1 MHDRLYDHP
10 EALSDEELVSHAAA
24 LGLDTDRFAADLA
37 ESEHE
42 SRVRENFESGIESG
56 LDSAPTFFIDGE
68 RYDGR
73 YTADAITNALVESG
87 DLANVP
93 LTATPRGG
101 GSDALRETIDRSER
115 GAPAAGSAVRDRFS
129 ADEISQRVVT
139 TANEEFSR
147 SNRLLFLSG
156 PAAGIVMN
164 FSFLGSAAL
173 TALVSD
179 GGGPPSDMATAIG
192 YLLYPLGFVG
202 VVLGSYQLFTENTL
216 TPVTLVMTRIASVP
230 ALVRVWGIVLAA
242 NVLGAAASAYVLA
255 RTGVFEP
262 ETAAVA
268 HEFGAHFLELS
279 WGTLFWKGV
288 FAGALVGRM
297 VWLVH
302 AARDTAARV
311 LVIFLLTYTV
321 AAAGLAHSIVGAAEM
336 LYVVFGGDA
345 ILLDFLGSFLPRRC
359 SATPLAAS
367 CSSRCSTTARPA
379 IGTSPTGTV
388 ASSNSSGPS
397 GYCATTSAEESPPCS
412 IPAATRPPTPRTPT
426 DRSAER
432 SVVRSFVA
440 RCSLGRPVPFADRNR
455 QDSVRFDTMRYG
467 AGVTPVAHRR
477 TRRRAQHRSH
487 TAGPRA
493 GDGPPGGRG
502 GSSVRPESP
511 GGRFARSPW

>member
-56 LDSAPTFFIDGE
+56 VDSAPTFFIDGE

-93 LTATPRGG
+93 PTATPRGG

-321 AAAGLAHSIVGAAEM
+321 AAAGLGP
-336 LYVVFGGDA
+336 
-345 ILLDFLGSFLPRRC
+345 LDRRRGRSALRRLRRRRDTARLPR
-359 SATPLAAS
+359 
-367 CSSRCSTTARPA
+367 
-379 IGTSPTGTV
+379 
-388 ASSNSSGPS
+388 
-397 GYCATTSAEESPPCS
+397 
-412 IPAATRPPTPRTPT
+412 
-426 DRSAER
+426 
-432 SVVRSFVA
+432 
-440 RCSLGRPVPFADRNR
+440 
-455 QDSVRFDTMRYG
+455 
-467 AGVTPVAHRR
+467 
-477 TRRRAQHRSH
+477 
-487 TAGPRA
+487 
-493 GDGPPGGRG
+493 
-502 GSSVRPESP
+502 
-511 GGRFARSPW
+511 